1 MTVKPPRS
9 PWVDDEVGAVADT
22 AKKFLSTHAMPNV
35 DRWASQHFVDR
46 DFWLAAGGLGLLLTS
61 VPAGY
66 GGGGGTLAH
75 EFAIFSEQS
84 RILDTAWGNAV
95 HSGIVAPYIVA
106 YGTEEQKQ
114 RWLPGMARGE
124 LIGAIAMTEP
134 EAGSDLRS
142 LSTRAVRDGDCLV
155 LNGSKTFIT
164 NGQCADLVIVAAK
177 TAGDSG
183 GSGSGGISLI
193 VVEAGTGGFTRGP
206 ILRKVGQHG
215 QDTSELFFHDC
226 RVPVSNILGHA
237 GDGFV
242 MMMNQLPQERLLI
255 ALHAAVT
262 IERAVE
268 LTLDHART
276 RRLFGGT
283 LLDKQHVR
291 FELAEC
297 TTIARVAR
305 IFIDDCIVR
314 HLAGELDP
322 VTAAM
327 AKAWLTEQQWAVVDR
342 CLQFFGGAGYMADHP
357 MARVWADARAQRI
370 YGGANEVMKELVARQ
385 L

>member
-1 MTVKPPRS
+1 
-9 PWVDDEVGAVADT
+9 
-22 AKKFLSTHAMPNV
+22 
-35 DRWASQHFVDR
+35 
-46 DFWLAAGGLGLLLTS
+46 
-61 VPAGY
+61 
-66 GGGGGTLAH
+66 
-75 EFAIFSEQS
+75 
-84 RILDTAWGNAV
+84 
-95 HSGIVAPYIVA
+95 
-106 YGTEEQKQ
+106 
-114 RWLPGMARGE
+114 
-124 LIGAIAMTEP
+124 
-134 EAGSDLRS
+134 
-142 LSTRAVRDGDCLV
+142 
-155 LNGSKTFIT
+155 
-164 NGQCADLVIVAAK
+164 
-177 TAGDSG
+177 
-183 GSGSGGISLI
+183 
-193 VVEAGTGGFTRGP
+193 
-206 ILRKVGQHG
+206 
-215 QDTSELFFHDC
+215 
-226 RVPVSNILGHA
+226 
-237 GDGFV
+237 

-255 ALHAAVT
+255 ALHAAIT

-276 RRLFGGT
+276 RRLFGGA

-342 CLQFFGGAGYMADHP
+342 CLQLFGGAGYMADHP